1 MTRSRL
7 VLLLFAAALAL
18 PAVAAAKGPDEAK
31 ISGPGLGK
39 TLIIR
44 GDSESSGNALAEFAM
59 NAGFFPAAFE
69 QTPNPM
75 LPGRPKGALGP
86 KYTIDYHV
94 PGPNR
99 DAYRIT
105 QDLYPYAKGGA
116 VTYMKPG
123 QRIFD
128 FHVRGGWFL
137 GGVPLKQTLQ
147 RQGLPAKAP
156 TSSGTN
162 VALVAGIAVP
172 GGIALAAAA
181 AFAAG
186 YRRRQRPA

>member
-7 VLLLFAAALAL
+7 VFLLFAAALAL
-18 PAVAAAKGPDEAK
+18 PAIAAAKGPDEAK

-39 TLIIR
+39 TLTIS
-44 GDSESSGNALAEFAM
+44 GDGENMGNALGNFAM
-59 NAGFFPAAFE
+59 NAGFFPAAFH

-86 KYTIDYHV
+86 KYTITYRV

-99 DAYRIT
+99 ETYRIT
-105 QDLYPYAKGGA
+105 QDLYPYAHGGA
-116 VTYMKPG
+116 VTYTKPG
-123 QRIFD
+123 QKIFEG
-128 FHVRGGWFL
+128 HTYGGWFP
-137 GGVPLKQTLQ
+137 GGLPLKLTLQ
-147 RQGLPAKAP
+147 HQGLPAKAP
-156 TSSGTN
+156 SSGTN
-162 VALVAGIAVP
+162 MALVAGIAVP

-181 AFAAG
+181 AFATG

>member
-7 VLLLFAAALAL
+7 VFLFCAAALIL
-18 PAVAAAKGPDEAK
+18 PAAAAAKGPDQAK
-31 ISGPGLGK
+31 VSGPGLGK

-44 GDSESSGNALAEFAM
+44 GNSESSGNALADFAM
-59 NAGFFPAAFE
+59 NAGFFPAAF
-69 QTPNPM
+69 QQIPNPM

-86 KYTIDYHV
+86 KYTIDYRV

-99 DAYRIT
+99 ETFRIT
-105 QDLYPYAKGGA
+105 QDLYPYAHGGA

-123 QRIFD
+123 QKIFD
-128 FHVRGGWFL
+128 GHTYGGWFL
-137 GGVPLKQTLQ
+137 GGVPLKLTLQ
-147 RQGLPAKAP
+147 HQGLPAKAP
-156 TSSGTN
+156 SSGTN

>member
-7 VLLLFAAALAL
+7 VFLLLAAALVL
-18 PAVAAAKGPDEAK
+18 PAAAAAKGPDEAK

-44 GDSESSGNALAEFAM
+44 GDSESTGNALANFTM
-59 NAGFFPAAFE
+59 NAGLFPAVFD

-75 LPGRPKGALGP
+75 LPGRPKGDLGP

-94 PGPNR
+94 PGPNGE
-99 DAYRIT
+99 AYRII
-105 QDLYPYAKGGA
+105 QDLYPYAHGGA
-116 VTYMKPG
+116 VTYLRPG
-123 QRIFD
+123 QKIFD
-128 FHVRGGWFL
+128 MHTRGGWFL
-137 GGVPLKQTLQ
+137 GGLPLKLTLQ
-147 RQGLPAKAP
+147 NQGLPAKAP
-156 TSSGTN
+156 SSGTN
-162 VALVAGIAVP
+162 MALVAGIAVP

-181 AFAAG
+181 AFATG